1 MNATPPP
8 QPRPLSLLSVII
20 PAQNEAGC
28 LGSTIEHLHV
38 ELRLQN
44 VPHEIVVVD
53 DGSADNT
60 WELLTAL
67 QGRLP
72 ELAPI
77 KNTGLHGFGR
87 AVVCGLDH
95 MKGDATVVM
104 MADGSDEWHGG
115 GGRWQG

>member
-1 MNATPPP
+1 LR
-8 QPRPLSLLSVII
+8 QPC
-20 PAQNEAGC
+20 AD
-28 LGSTIEHLHV
+28 
-38 ELRLQN
+38 LQCAY
-44 VPHEIVVVD
+44 

-77 KNTGLHGFGR
+77 KKTGLHGFGR

-104 MADGSDEWHGG
+104 MADESDVWLEKYFSCGDYKKRDG
-115 GGRWQG
+115 